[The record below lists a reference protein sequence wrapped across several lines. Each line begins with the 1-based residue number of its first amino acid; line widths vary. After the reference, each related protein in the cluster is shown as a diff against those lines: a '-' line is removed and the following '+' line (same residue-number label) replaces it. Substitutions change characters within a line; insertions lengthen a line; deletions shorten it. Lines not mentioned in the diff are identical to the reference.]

1 MKKFLFVVP
10 HPDDEIVGSCIILRR
25 IINQG
30 NEVHVFFLT
39 NGIISKDSMWFW
51 EKKKYQQKILLRKKE
66 ARKSMKILGIKNFYF
81 QNIPTRTLKT
91 KIEKTYRMLEKII
104 K

>member
-66 ARKSMKILGIKNFYF
+66 ACKSMKILGIKNFYF

-91 KIEKTYRMLEKII
+91 KIEKT
-104 K
+104 

>member
-25 IINQG
+25 IINQV

-39 NGIISKDSMWFW
+39 NGIITKDSMWFW
-51 EKKKYQQKILLRKKE
+51 EKKK
-66 ARKSMKILGIKNFYF
+66 
-81 QNIPTRTLKT
+81 IPTKNSFKKKRST
-91 KIEKTYRMLEKII
+91 
-104 K
+104 